1 MSMIEVAKQAAL
13 GAGRILTKNF
23 RKIPAHEIRR
33 KLKNDF
39 LSFVDEQSEQLI
51 LKTIKKSFPDHA
63 FLAEEIGGSAYEH
76 DYLWIIDPL
85 DGTTNFLQ
93 GLPVFA
99 ISIGLLHKGQPL
111 LGVIYDPLH
120 DEMFWAE
127 RGRGAFLNDRP
138 IAVSKKATLDES
150 FIATGFPFKAK
161 HFLPEYL
168 AAFEDIFRECIGQR
182 RMGAAA
188 IDLAYVAAGRF
199 DGFWELGLSPWD
211 QAAGW
216 IIIQEAGGRIT
227 DFWGNPDFL
236 YANYTLATNGLIHDQ
251 MVEKIKKH
259 FKDFK
264 TVYK

>member
-1 MSMIEVAKQAAL
+1 MIKVAQTAART
-13 GAGRILTKNF
+13 AGKILLDNF
-23 RKIPAHEIRR
+23 RKIPANEIRR

-39 LSFVDEQSEQLI
+39 ISFVDEQSEKSI
-51 LKTIKKSFPDHA
+51 LKTIADAFPEHA
-63 FLAEEIGGSAYEH
+63 FLAEEQGGSAHDH

-85 DGTTNFLQ
+85 DGTTNYLQ
-93 GLPVFA
+93 GVPVFA
-99 ISIGLLHKGQPL
+99 ISIGLLHKGQPK

-127 RGRGAFLNDRP
+127 RGKGAFLNGRP
-138 IAVSKKATLDES
+138 ITVSKKSRLDES

-161 HFLPEYL
+161 HLLEPYL
-168 AAFEDIFRECIGQR
+168 ATFQDIFKECIGKR

-216 IIIQEAGGRIT
+216 VIVEEAGGKVT
-227 DFWGNPDFL
+227 DFWGNQDFL
-236 YANYTLATNGLIHDQ
+236 YSHYTLASNGLIHKQ
-251 MVEKIKKH
+251 LIKKISKHFEEKIK
-259 FKDFK
+259 
-264 TVYK
+264 VYQ